1 MTDTINRRDALI
13 GIGSAAAL
21 TAVPINVFAASHATV
36 HEVLMLNK
44 DPDDPSKK
52 MLFSPYMLEVN
63 VGDTVKFVAA
73 DKGHNSE
80 SIKGMLPKGVDKW
93 KGKINKEVEVTFGT
107 PGFYGYQC
115 KPHANMGMIGLIVV
129 TVEGK
134 LDHLDNLEDAKGAKQ
149 RGKAKKAWKKL
160 WEEADSA
167 GLTS

>member
-1 MTDTINRRDALI
+1 MKHAISRRDAII
-13 GIGSAAAL
+13 GMGSAAAL
-21 TAVPINVFAASHATV
+21 TAVPLNVFAASHATV

-44 DPDDPSKK
+44 DPDDPKKK
-52 MLFSPYMLEVN
+52 MLFSPHMLEVN
-63 VGDTVKFVAA
+63 AGDTVKFVPA

-93 KGKINKEVEVTFGT
+93 KSKINKEIEVTFDT

-129 TVEGK
+129 NGEGK
-134 LDHLDNLEDAKGAKQ
+134 LDNLEDAKGAKQ

-160 WEEADSA
+160 WKEADA
-167 GLTS
+167 VGLTA

>member
-1 MTDTINRRDALI
+1 MKDAINRRNALI
-13 GIGSAAAL
+13 GMGATVAL
-21 TAVPINVFAASHATV
+21 TAAPLNVFAASHATV

-44 DPDDPSKK
+44 DPDDSSKK
-52 MLFSPYMLEVN
+52 MLFSPYMLELN
-63 VGDTVKFVAA
+63 VGDTVKFVPS

-80 SIKGMLPKGVDKW
+80 SIKGMLPKGAAKW
-93 KGKINKEVEVTFGT
+93 KGKINKEVEVTFDI

-129 TVEGK
+129 SGEGK
-134 LDHLDNLEDAKGAKQ
+134 LDNFEDAKGAKQ

-160 WEEADSA
+160 WEEADAA